1 MDNKEVRKQ
10 GEKMTDKYLIKK
22 EDLNLVFRRH
32 ATIEE
37 RKEKREARREARRE
51 RWKKLSKMPFRVN
64 FYIEKNGSN
73 SRTEKKISGVSIID
87 SFKGFLKE
95 YKKFI
100 PQITGCYIAKTNT
113 GNFTS
118 KEFNEPLT
126 KKLLTKL
133 SKKQINNEEIKIFKQ
148 MEKQVTII
156 DPEYK
161 EVDKFFRRFF

>member
-1 MDNKEVRKQ
+1 
-10 GEKMTDKYLIKK
+10 MTDKHLIEK

-32 ATIEE
+32 DTIEE
-37 RKEKREARREARRE
+37 RKEKIEAKREARRE
-51 RWKKLSKMPFRVN
+51 RWKKLSKMPFKVN
-64 FYIEKNGSN
+64 FYIEENG
-73 SRTEKKISGVSIID
+73 RMRKEKKIYGVSIID